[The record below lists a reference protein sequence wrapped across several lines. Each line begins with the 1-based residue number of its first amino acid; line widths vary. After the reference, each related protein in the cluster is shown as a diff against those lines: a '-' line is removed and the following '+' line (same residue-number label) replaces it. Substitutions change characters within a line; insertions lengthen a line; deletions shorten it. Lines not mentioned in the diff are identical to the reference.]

1 MNITST
7 ARPTYAA
14 QPRTAQQGG
23 QQQQEPPADKFTF
36 ASGVAQGGEFTAGI
50 AGPIAGIRWGFKAGM
65 ELSIAAGQYEVGIPS
80 LIGAAIGGY
89 AGYQAGK
96 LGPGMVG
103 KVAEKLGLS
112 SDAASAVGAAAVG
125 TALGG
130 AAAGGLWGAG
140 AGAAIAL
147 GTGAVQHFRG

>member
-7 ARPTYAA
+7 TRPNYAPRYIEPKQ
-14 QPRTAQQGG
+14 QPDSSA
-23 QQQQEPPADKFTF
+23 ADKFTF

-65 ELSIAAGQYEVGIPS
+65 ELSIAAGRYEVGIPS
-80 LIGAAIGGY
+80 LIGAAVGGF

-96 LGPGMVG
+96 LGPGLVG
-103 KVAEKLGLS
+103 NLGERLGLS
-112 SDAASAVGAAAVG
+112 SDVASAVGAAAVG